1 MYQLDLFAPKQE
13 SLVLDYPSS
22 FSDISGLVFIENFI
36 SDKEHNDL
44 WIAINESIWLDD
56 LKRRVQHYGY
66 KYDYKKRSIDKSM
79 YVGELPSWSKSII
92 DKLISEG
99 ICKHRPDQI
108 IVNEYNPGQGIA
120 DHIDCEPCFEDTI
133 ISLSLGSTCMMEFKS
148 KYNKLEKREKILT
161 PKSLIVLTG
170 EARYDWTHG
179 IPSRLSDTFN
189 DISKKRTK
197 RISLTFR
204 NVIL

>member
-1 MYQLDLFAPKQE
+1 MYQLDLFAPKPE
-13 SLVLDYPSS
+13 SAVLDYPSS
-22 FSDISGLVFIENFI
+22 FLDIDGLVYIENFI
-36 SDKEHNDL
+36 SDKEHSDL
-44 WIAINESIWLDD
+44 WVAINESVWLDD

-66 KYDYKKRSIDKSM
+66 KYDYKKRNIDKSM
-79 YVGELPSWSKSII
+79 YVGKLPAWSELII
-92 DKLISEG
+92 DKLIFEG
-99 ICKHRPDQI
+99 ICNRRPDQI

-148 KYNKLEKREKILT
+148 KYDKSHKREQLLS

-179 IPSRLSDTFN
+179 IPSRLSDTINEFN
-189 DISKKRTK
+189 KKRTK